1 MLLYDE
7 INGLTQEVIGRA
19 IEVHR
24 EMGPGLLESVYEE
37 CLAVELRA
45 AKLQF
50 SRQLPVPIRY
60 KGVELKSDLKLDFL
74 IEDKLVLELKSVHEL
89 VPLFDAQVLTYLKLT
104 NVSVGL
110 LINFNVRVLKHGLKR
125 LICPS
130 PAEPNDL

>member
-1 MLLYDE
+1 
-7 INGLTQEVIGRA
+7 
-19 IEVHR
+19 
-24 EMGPGLLESVYEE
+24 MGPGLLESVYEE

-45 AKLQF
+45 ANLQF
-50 SRQLPVPIRY
+50 SRQRPAPIRY

-89 VPLFDAQVLTYLKLT
+89 IPLFDAQVLTYLKLT

-125 LICPS
+125 LICPGA
-130 PAEPNDL
+130 AEPNDL